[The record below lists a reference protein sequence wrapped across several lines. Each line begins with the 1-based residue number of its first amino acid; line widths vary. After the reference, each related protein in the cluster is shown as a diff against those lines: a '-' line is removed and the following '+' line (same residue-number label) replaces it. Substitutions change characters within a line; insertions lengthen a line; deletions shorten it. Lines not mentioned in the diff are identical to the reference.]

1 MADPR
6 LRHRVTLL
14 TAEFLDV
21 GPCCIH
27 SCRIDLRTADSLYA
41 WVMREPPQH
50 PDGVPG
56 MGDDQEVRVLSGP
69 GRRDRSEAQGVNR
82 EVSTEGS
89 V

>member
-1 MADPR
+1 MR
-6 LRHRVTLL
+6 LPKKALPVLLLPALL
-14 TAEFLDV
+14 TIQSCDEGS
-21 GPCCIH
+21 GPEA
-27 SCRIDLRTADSLYA
+27 S
-41 WVMREPPQH
+41 V
-50 PDGVPG
+50 GVPG